1 MNRNS
6 GTRPRGCCGSVP
18 PALPQ
23 ARSDRLAEIFRAAGD
38 PTRLQ
43 MLYMLQEASD
53 PICVCDFTAAFGVS
67 QPTVSHHLGKLK
79 AAGLVQ
85 AQRHGVWTYYTLPS
99 DPPPEVR
106 ALLDSL
112 RS

>member
-1 MNRNS
+1 
-6 GTRPRGCCGSVP
+6 VP

-53 PICVCDFTAAFGVS
+53 PICVCDFTQAFGVR
-67 QPTVSHHLGKLK
+67 QPTVSHHLAKLRD
-79 AAGLVQ
+79 AGLVE
-85 AQRHGVWTYYTLPS
+85 AEHHGIWTYYTLGPGL
-99 DPPPEVR
+99 PPEVR
-106 ALLDSL
+106 ALLEGV
-112 RS
+112 RA

>member
-1 MNRNS
+1 MSTEYGARV
-6 GTRPRGCCGSVP
+6 RGCCGPVP

-23 ARSDRLAEIFRAAGD
+23 ERAERLADLFKAAGD

-43 MLYMLQEASD
+43 MLHMLQEAPD

-79 AAGLVQ
+79 AAGLVE
-85 AQRHGVWTYYTLPS
+85 ARRHGVWTYYTLP
-99 DPPPEVR
+99 PALPVEVR
-106 ALLDSL
+106 ALLDTL
-112 RS
+112 RA